1 MKKRILSAALALLLL
16 ANLPLT
22 ALAEEYDLAD
32 GSIKVSASDDGS
44 QYVSQTGVVSN
55 EKQTTA
61 TVIFQTG
68 SDATTTTNTVTITAA
83 ENQTAEVTLS
93 GVNIDVRGIAGSAA
107 VSTSGEGDVT
117 IELEG
122 KNTVRSGYTRA
133 GLEKNNTGSL
143 TITDANNDSGSLDAT
158 GGEGGAGVGGGYH
171 GSGSDI
177 TISGVEVNATGGHY
191 AAGIGGGDNGSGSG
205 ITITG
210 SAVDAQGGYFG
221 AGIGGGSGGSGS
233 NITLTGSAVDATG
246 GAYGAGI
253 GGGSGGSGSNITLS
267 GSTVDATGGWNG
279 AGVGGGSVGS
289 GSNITIT
296 GGKTKAAGGDG
307 AAGIGGGIG
316 GSGSNITIT
325 GGTTKAAG
333 GDGGAGIGGGRGA
346 DGSGITVSGDAQVK
360 VQGGEESH
368 GDFGTRIGAGAGAAI
383 GNGGDVE
390 LDWDTHT
397 ETLMRGAEV
406 TPDVSELTAEGK
418 IECYAPGAD
427 MEKDAPIENQTV
439 IGEHVHE
446 WDKGVVTKEPTC
458 TETGVRIDTCISGET
473 KSFTRTVELPLLE
486 HEFKDYVSDNNA
498 SYTQDGTKTAKCVW
512 YDQCGKTHTVQDE
525 GSRLIRSETA
535 PLYRVK
541 DADGRG
547 VNYKAE
553 RKDGVLTVTV
563 DADFAVLTG
572 KLSGISALKV
582 QGVEKI
588 IFVTKGATST
598 FATADLLKQGAWGE
612 TYCLTHD
619 GSTITFTLGEPPI
632 DVSSILEKT

>member
-83 ENQTAEVTLS
+83 ENQTANVTLKD
-93 GVNIDVRGIAGSAA
+93 VNIDVRGIAGSAA

-191 AAGIGGGDNGSGSG
+191 AAGIGGGDNGSGSN
-205 ITITG
+205 ITITD
-210 SAVDAQGGYFG
+210 SDVTAEGGFGG
-221 AGIGGGSGGSGS
+221 AGIGGGESGNGS
-233 NITLTGSAVDATG
+233 NITISG
-246 GAYGAGI
+246 GTTKAAGGLAGAGI
-253 GGGSGGSGSNITLS
+253 GGGYGGSGSEITIS
-267 GSTVDATGGWNG
+267 GSTTN
-279 AGVGGGSVGS
+279 
-289 GSNITIT
+289 
-296 GGKTKAAGGDG
+296 
-307 AAGIGGGIG
+307 
-316 GSGSNITIT
+316 
-325 GGTTKAAG
+325 AAG
-333 GDGGAGIGGGRGA
+333 GDGGAGIGGGTY
-346 DGSGITVSGDAQVK
+346 GSGSEITISGSTTNAAGGDGGAGVGGGVNGSGSDITISGGTTNAAGGIAGAGIGGGTYGSGSDITVSGDAQLK
-360 VQGGEESH
+360 VQGGSPLVEVGE
-368 GDFGTRIGAGAGAAI
+368 GAPI
-383 GNGGDVE
+383 GNGGTWDAEHYPMDGEDV
-390 LDWDTHT
+390 
-397 ETLMRGAEV
+397 A
-406 TPDVSELTAEGK
+406 PDVSELTPEGK
-418 IECYAPGAD
+418 IEYYEPSAD
-427 MEKDAPIENQTV
+427 MEKDTPIEDKTV

-458 TETGVRIDTCISGET
+458 TETGVRIDTCISDET

-498 SYTQDGTKTAKCVW
+498 SYTKDGTKTAKCVW

-535 PLYRVK
+535 PLYRVT

-632 DVSSILEKT
+632 DVSGILEKT